1 MNLKVGDVVKISQG
15 TGTIVWMKPRK
26 ILQDNNINLP
36 LVDGPDWEMG
46 VMIYNPP
53 SCTFPFYIHYA
64 WPEYAELITPKE
76 ERNASRKEIS
86 QSKGI
91 SKDT

>member
-1 MNLKVGDVVKISQG
+1 MNLKVGDTVKITQG

-26 ILQDNNINLP
+26 ILQDNNIQLP
-36 LVDGPDWEMG
+36 LVDGPNWEMG

-64 WPEYAELITPKE
+64 WPEHAELITTAGEK
-76 ERNASRKEIS
+76 N
-86 QSKGI
+86 G
-91 SKDT
+91 